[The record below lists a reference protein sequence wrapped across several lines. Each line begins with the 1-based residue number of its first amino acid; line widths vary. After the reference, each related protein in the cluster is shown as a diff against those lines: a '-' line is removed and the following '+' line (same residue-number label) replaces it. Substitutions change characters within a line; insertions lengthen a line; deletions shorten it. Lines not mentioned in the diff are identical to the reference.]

1 MRGGLRRYMLLPV
14 LSHSHVP
21 LFTQNNA
28 AWFLLPSA
36 CTLCLD
42 QNVISWNDFIEGVDN
57 DSALSQML
65 RSVPGGGGPPLVR
78 LVRGQGADGRWT
90 EVRCWKPHIGEAFLF
105 GRGEARMPK

>member
-1 MRGGLRRYMLLPV
+1 MWSFAPLDV
-14 LSHSHVP
+14 SSHPIASP
-21 LFTQNNA
+21 PTSFTQNNA
-28 AWFLLPSA
+28 GWFLLPSVHFS
-36 CTLCLD
+36 LD

-90 EVRCWKPHIGEAFLF
+90 EVS
-105 GRGEARMPK
+105 

>member
-1 MRGGLRRYMLLPV
+1 MRTERVCLITSKVVSRSSPIWRIIASLCEVVCAATSYSP
-14 LSHSHVP
+14 SHRIALHPHVR
-21 LFTQNNA
+21 FTQQC
-28 AWFLLPSA
+28 LVS
-36 CTLCLD
+36 LD

-90 EVRCWKPHIGEAFLF
+90 EVSL
-105 GRGEARMPK
+105 